1 MRLFVPFASVVSAM
15 RCQITRTMSSSNS
28 NVHDENIRGFL
39 KEVYQKKTS
48 RNVFSVFVSGGGCTA
63 LEWLFTV
70 PGASNCLM
78 DAGVVYSRPALNAFI
93 QNEDNLNQLSSSAC
107 SSTTAL
113 AMADASW
120 RHANEF
126 LLESSCDF
134 NRVRDVNIFGLSCT
148 ASLASD
154 VPKKGAHRVFVAS
167 TMQATSKIFTVEFQ
181 KGLRTRKLED
191 AACSRLILDAIAK
204 CSGIAPLPLDYLF
217 EDSVDGDSGHKR
229 SADIETIKMTVV
241 ERSDILDRAC
251 RSEIKQALFIKR
263 SPEQIS
269 SDNLEPSIHDH
280 FVVLED
286 VPLPKGTLLFPG
298 SFNPLHE
305 GHIALVV
312 AALQK
317 LAESSPSWSRSID
330 STHSI
335 GSENDT
341 DSIGNDDNHG
351 NWRRIPVVFEIAAIN
366 ADKPPL
372 PRDEI
377 VRRIMQFDPFSN
389 PLLKAAGLTNIAVC
403 VTSEPFFLQKSGLFS
418 GCNFLIGSD
427 TMSRIIDPKY
437 YGAKVPARQ
446 SMNGVSSVVTSKEM
460 EQQRLQRVYTMVAA
474 LNTIAER
481 GCHFVVGG
489 RVSSSASETA
499 SNSQFETFRSVCEK
513 SDVDIP
519 HSLLHSLFEGLS
531 EEEFRLDLSST
542 ELRNKT

>member
-1 MRLFVPFASVVSAM
+1 MRLFVPFASVVSAI
-15 RCQITRTMSSSNS
+15 RCQITRTMSSSNN
-28 NVHDENIRGFL
+28 NVHDDSIRSFL

-70 PGASNCLM
+70 PGASNSLM

-93 QNEDNLNQLSSSAC
+93 QNSKIVNQLSVSAC
-107 SSTTAL
+107 SSATAL

-126 LLESSCDF
+126 LLESTRDF
-134 NRVRDVNIFGLSCT
+134 NSVRDVNIFGLSCT

-167 TMQATSKIFTVEFQ
+167 TMQETSKVFTVEFQ

-204 CSGIAPLPLDYLF
+204 CSGIAPLPLDYLYG
-217 EDSVDGDSGHKR
+217 DGVDGDSGHER
-229 SADIETIKMTVV
+229 NADIETIKMSVV

-251 RSEIKQALFIKR
+251 RREIKQALFIKR
-263 SPEQIS
+263 SPELIS
-269 SDNLEPSIHDH
+269 TDNSRQNIHDH

-286 VPLPKGTLLFPG
+286 VPLPKGTLVFPG

-317 LAESSPSWSRSID
+317 IAESSPSWSSRAD
-330 STHSI
+330 STNFT
-335 GSENDT
+335 GSESDNDGT
-341 DSIGNDDNHG
+341 SNDDNHS

-377 VRRIMQFDPFSN
+377 MRRIMQFDLFLN
-389 PLLKAAGLTNIAVC
+389 PLLRAAGLTNIAVC

-437 YGAKVPARQ
+437 YGPKAPTPQ
-446 SMNGVSSVVTSKEM
+446 SMSGVPSVATIKEK
-460 EQQRLQRVYTMVAA
+460 EEEHLRSVCTMVAA
-474 LNTIAER
+474 LTTIAER

-489 RVSSSASETA
+489 RVSSSSEIS

-519 HSLLHSLFEGLS
+519 YSLLHSLFEGLS

-542 ELRNKT
+542 QLRNKS